1 MAKAK
6 VRLTLQDWLK
16 AGLELLG
23 SEGEKALT
31 IEGLCQATQRTK
43 GSFYHHFKS
52 HEVFV
57 SALLDYWQSE
67 YTARIFKEVEQLS
80 DPSERRREL
89 DRLAAS
95 LDNRVE
101 RSIRRWAGVDARVN
115 AVLTQIDE
123 ERISYLMAL
132 IVELGQSNEAV
143 AYELAV
149 IEYAYF
155 VGIQQLFPEAEPLW
169 LEQLSIRLTHLI
181 SSAA

>member
-1 MAKAK
+1 MAKAR

-23 SEGEKALT
+23 NEGEKALT
-31 IEGLCQATQRTK
+31 VEGLCQATQRTK

-52 HEVFV
+52 HDVFV

-67 YTARIFKEVEQLS
+67 YTTRIFKELEQLS
-80 DPSERRREL
+80 DLAERRREL

-95 LDNRVE
+95 LDSQVE
-101 RSIRRWAGVDARVN
+101 RSIRKWAGVDERVN
-115 AVLTQIDE
+115 AVLTQIDK
-123 ERISYLMAL
+123 ERINYLMTL
-132 IVELGQSNEAV
+132 IVELGQSDKAV

-155 VGIQQLFPEAEPLW
+155 VGIQQLFPEADPQW
-169 LEQLSIRLTHLI
+169 IEQLSTRLTQL
-181 SSAA
+181 SSSVA